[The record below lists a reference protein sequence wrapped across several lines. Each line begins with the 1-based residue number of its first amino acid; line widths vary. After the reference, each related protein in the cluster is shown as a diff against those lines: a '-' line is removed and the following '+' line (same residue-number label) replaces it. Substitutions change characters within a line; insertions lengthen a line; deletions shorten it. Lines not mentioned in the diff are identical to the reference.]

1 MRNPWS
7 VPRLMFPSRGSAS
20 TRAAFA
26 PLGPGAI
33 LRSPPSSLVC
43 GPPTP
48 LPLQHASGLPS
59 VMPYPLGKRPFLC
72 SSMVPSRGRPPVRLL
87 PTARR
92 RGSPV
97 LRCPD
102 PPTGR
107 TGVSQVTG
115 SSSSA
120 VPQSTT
126 PPVPRRL
133 ASIASGS
140 AAFRDRDTLSTRDLR
155 ISGLLSCGPPARL
168 TTLQPCPHGR
178 RLQAWLPACWLGF
191 DWVGIAP
198 TGRLVRVLVYIPTS
212 SLTGIAWSLPRSA
225 VLRILSCRDL
235 PSRIDSKS
243 TVTDSTK
250 RQYLPLPCPLPSSS
264 KPRSPHRSPVSL
276 GEDEMLCM
284 PVHLFSTLVALF
296 VDGTFRQ
303 RPL

>member
-1 MRNPWS
+1 
-7 VPRLMFPSRGSAS
+7 
-20 TRAAFA
+20 
-26 PLGPGAI
+26 
-33 LRSPPSSLVC
+33 
-43 GPPTP
+43 
-48 LPLQHASGLPS
+48 
-59 VMPYPLGKRPFLC
+59 MPYPLGKRPFLC

-191 DWVGIAP
+191 DWGRVGHRRGIGRRPGSRCCRPLLGIRRCLIPCLDPFPVSP
-198 TGRLVRVLVYIPTS
+198 TIIPDG
-212 SLTGIAWSLPRSA
+212 GI
-225 VLRILSCRDL
+225 
-235 PSRIDSKS
+235 
-243 TVTDSTK
+243 
-250 RQYLPLPCPLPSSS
+250 
-264 KPRSPHRSPVSL
+264 SPVRL
-276 GEDEMLCM
+276 EAKAY
-284 PVHLFSTLVALF
+284 PRAAFPSTR
-296 VDGTFRQ
+296 DGLSDGAHT
-303 RPL
+303 PSAAGLLHVSSGP

>member
-1 MRNPWS
+1 
-7 VPRLMFPSRGSAS
+7 
-20 TRAAFA
+20 
-26 PLGPGAI
+26 
-33 LRSPPSSLVC
+33 
-43 GPPTP
+43 
-48 LPLQHASGLPS
+48 
-59 VMPYPLGKRPFLC
+59 MPYPLGKRPFLC

-168 TTLQPCPHGR
+168 TTLQPCPHG
-178 RLQAWLPACWLGF
+178 ACWLGF
-191 DWVGIAP
+191 DWVGLAP
-198 TGRLVRVLVYIPTS
+198 TGRLIRVSVYIPTS

-225 VLRILSCRDL
+225 VL
-235 PSRIDSKS
+235 
-243 TVTDSTK
+243 
-250 RQYLPLPCPLPSSS
+250 
-264 KPRSPHRSPVSL
+264 
-276 GEDEMLCM
+276 
-284 PVHLFSTLVALF
+284 
-296 VDGTFRQ
+296 FRQ
-303 RPL
+303 TCRNMPGFIDTLTGLIDTQRLPRGQPPAPFQELRTPSLFLTVNPVFMRICRTLGWPTRS